1 MKNFSKL
8 AILLVLSVVYLQTT
22 GSRSKD
28 TTQAKGDFVSQNIV
42 ISQFYGGGGVS
53 SSSPYS
59 HDFVELFNRGDQPVS
74 LNGWSVQYAS
84 ATGTNWLV
92 TPLPNVILQPGQ
104 YFLIQYAGNNSGG
117 VSLPNPDMIAPP
129 VTVGSNTFIPN
140 LSSSTGKLV
149 LVNSTDQLPAS
160 SCPSSPSIV
169 DLVGYGSSASCYEGA
184 RTPNL
189 SATTAGIRNGGGCI
203 DTDSNSSDFTI
214 ASPNPRNTSSSTNPC
229 NLASTL
235 QAGGSVTPA
244 TTTPGGIVLF
254 TVTVFP
260 ATSPPSTNISVTADL
275 TSVGGSS
282 SQQFFDDGT
291 NGDTTAGD
299 NIFSFRYSI
308 PSNSSGGLRSI
319 PVSVADAQGRTTGPT
334 ITLNI
339 SAPPVNDDPLLLGNP
354 SNATSDVSNENNYL
368 MIKPQYSLSYN
379 RSRATPNWVA
389 WRLDQSWLGS
399 APRQN
404 DYRPDPDLPAGW
416 YQVTSED
423 YNNSGYDR
431 GHMCPS
437 ADRTRSITDNSA
449 TFLMTN
455 FLPQLPANNQGPWE
469 DFESYCRTLANQGFE
484 LYIFAGG
491 YGNAGT
497 IAQGRIVVPQYT
509 WKVVLVLPNG
519 DNDLQRINKST
530 RTIAILVPNQP
541 PLNQNTPWRQFR
553 VSVNQIEA
561 LTRFDFFSKVPKN
574 TQEIIE
580 RRKDNQ

>member
-1 MKNFSKL
+1 MKNFNKF
-8 AILLVLSVVYLQTT
+8 AILLVLPVVCFQTIV
-22 GSRSKD
+22 SKRED
-28 TTQAKGDFVSQNIV
+28 TTQAKENFVSQNIV

-92 TPLPNVILQPGQ
+92 TPLPNVTLQPGQ

-117 VSLPNPDMIAPP
+117 ASLPNPDMIAPP

-140 LSSSTGKLV
+140 LSSSTGKLA
-149 LVNSTDQLPAS
+149 LVSSTSQLPAS
-160 SCPSSPSIV
+160 SCPSSPLIV
-169 DLVGYGSSASCYEGA
+169 DLVGYGSSASCYEGS

-214 ASPNPRNTSSSTNPC
+214 ASPNPRNTSSPTNSC

-244 TTTPGGIVLF
+244 TTTPGGVVLF

-260 ATSPPSTNISVTADL
+260 ATSPPSTGIFVTADL
-275 TSVGGSS
+275 TSIGGPS

-291 NGDTTAGD
+291 NGDATAGD
-299 NIFSFRYSI
+299 NIFSFVYSI
-308 PSNSSGGLRSI
+308 PSNSTGGLRSI
-319 PVSVADAQGRTTGPT
+319 PVSVTDAQGRSTSPT

-354 SNATSDVSNENNYL
+354 SNATSDLSNENNYL

-423 YNNSGYDR
+423 YSGSGYDR

-437 ADRTRSITDNSA
+437 ADRTRSVADNSA

-541 PLNQNTPWRQFR
+541 PLNQSTPWRQFR
-553 VSVNQIEA
+553 VSVNHIEA
-561 LTRFDFFSKVPKN
+561 LTGLDFFSKVPKN